1 MKNKENK
8 KNELNSLEMIPI
20 QPLSRENGFSLR
32 YHKNN
37 SLGVLYYYY
46 LTQKGCRHDS

>member
-8 KNELNSLEMIPI
+8 KNDFNGLEMIPI
-20 QPLSRENGFSLR
+20 QPLSRENGFSLH

-37 SLGVLYYYY
+37 SLGVRFYYY
-46 LTQKGCRHDS
+46 LTQKGGRA